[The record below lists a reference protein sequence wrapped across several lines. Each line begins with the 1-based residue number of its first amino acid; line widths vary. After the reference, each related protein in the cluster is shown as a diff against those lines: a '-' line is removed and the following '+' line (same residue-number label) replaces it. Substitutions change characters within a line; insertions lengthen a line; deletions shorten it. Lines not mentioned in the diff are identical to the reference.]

1 MSASKFISI
10 SSSTTTGLL
19 SGLPRRI
26 VFATR
31 EAITGYTPDTQS
43 GLIAV
48 TSDMVDALIAANP
61 SARAVAQFLRTA
73 FGGSIMPDMVYI
85 LSTGGS
91 GVALTSAMLN
101 KANYN
106 PRSWSILN
114 VGSQSNGLTDS
125 ATYLADCKV
134 ASLWCT
140 DATAKIFI
148 MSWSMVDGGTLPDEL
163 LIAGG
168 SGEPGELMT
177 QKRTMTLVTNAYTEV
192 ETGVKVYHNPL
203 LAALVHSL
211 YGGSIARS
219 IGSLSDAHDFTNVSG
234 DTYSA
239 ATRSY
244 IALNSLAQY
253 NSAKDQGGANF
264 VYDTF
269 LNDDVNPPTSL
280 QIEAQLAIDYIND
293 YCVIAP
299 RNALIA
305 AGRTGVNGDYT
316 GVMEVAALTRAALDT
331 LWKAGVIL
339 SNEDGTPDY
348 TLITLSASGIAAL
361 DPAWQSKGVIPVGA
375 IVATIK
381 PYSAIHY
388 YQIAFNF
395 N

>member
-31 EAITGYTPDTQS
+31 EIITGYAPDAQS

-48 TSDMVDALIAANP
+48 TSDMLAAFIAENPTALAT
-61 SARAVAQFLRTA
+61 AQFLNTV
-73 FGGSIMPDMVYI
+73 FGGSIVPDMVYI
-85 LSTGGS
+85 LPTGGT
-91 GVALTSAMLN
+91 ALTSAMLN

-114 VGSQSNGLTDS
+114 VGSQTNGLAD
-125 ATYLADCKV
+125 AETYLADCKV

-140 DATAKIFI
+140 DPTAKIFI
-148 MSWSMVDGGTLPDEL
+148 MSWTMEDGGTLPDEL

-168 SGEPGELMT
+168 SGDPGDLMT

-192 ETGVKVYHNPL
+192 STDPSVKVYHNPL
-203 LAALVHSL
+203 LAALVHAL

-219 IGSLSDAHDFTNVSG
+219 IGSLSDAHDFTNVDG

-280 QIEAQLAIDYIND
+280 QIETQIAIDYIND

-305 AGRTGVNGDYT
+305 AGRTGVSGDYT
-316 GVMEVAALTRAALDT
+316 GVMEVAALTRAALET
-331 LWKAGVIL
+331 LWKAGAIL
-339 SNEDGTPDY
+339 SNEDGTPAFN
-348 TLITLSASGIAAL
+348 LVTLSASGIAAL
-361 DPAWQSKGVIPVGA
+361 DPSWQSKGEIPVGA

-388 YQIAFNF
+388 YKIAFNF

>member
-1 MSASKFISI
+1 MSNAKFITI
-10 SSSTTTGLL
+10 ASSVTTGLL

-31 EAITGYTPDTQS
+31 EIITGYTPNALT

-61 SARAVAQFLRTA
+61 TALATAQMLNTV
-73 FGGSIMPDMVYI
+73 FGGSIVPDMVYI
-85 LSTGGS
+85 LPTGG
-91 GVALTSAMLN
+91 GALTNVMLD
-101 KANYN
+101 KANYY
-106 PRSWSILN
+106 PRNWSILN
-114 VGSQSNGLTDS
+114 VGSQTNGLDDE
-125 ATYLADCKV
+125 ATYLADCLV

-140 DATAKIFI
+140 DSTAKIFI
-148 MSWSMVDGGTLPDEL
+148 MSWTMENGGTLPNEL

-168 SGEPGELMT
+168 SGEPGDLLT
-177 QKRTMTLVTNAYTEV
+177 QNRTMTLVTNANTEV
-192 ETGVKVYHNPL
+192 DTGIYVYHNPL
-203 LAALVHSL
+203 LAAIVHAL

-219 IGSLSDAHDFTNVSG
+219 IGSLSDAHDFTGVDP
-234 DTYSA
+234 DTYDA
-239 ATRSY
+239 ATRAY

-253 NSAKDQGGANF
+253 NGAKDQGDAAF

-269 LNDDVNPPTSL
+269 LNDDVNPPASL
-280 QIEAQLAIDYIND
+280 QIETQIAIDYIND

-305 AGRTGVNGDYT
+305 AGRTGVPGDYT

-331 LWKAGVIL
+331 LWKAGAIL
-339 SNEDGTPDY
+339 SNEDGTAAF
-348 TLITLSASGIAAL
+348 TLITKSATQISAL
-361 DPAWQSKGVIPVGA
+361 DPAWQSKGIIPVGA

-381 PYSAIHY
+381 PYGAIHY
-388 YQIAFNF
+388 YTVAFNF

>member
-1 MSASKFISI
+1 MSNAKFITI
-10 SSSTTTGLL
+10 ASSVTTGLL
-19 SGLPRRI
+19 GGLPRRI

-31 EAITGYTPDTQS
+31 EIITGYTPNVNS

-48 TSDMVDALIAANP
+48 TADMVTAFIADNP
-61 SARAVAQFLRTA
+61 SALGTAQFLNTV
-73 FGGSIMPDMVYI
+73 FGGSIVPDIAYI
-85 LSTGGS
+85 LPTGG
-91 GVALTSAMLN
+91 GVLTNAMLN
-101 KANYN
+101 KANYY
-106 PRSWSILN
+106 PRNWSILN
-114 VGSQSNGLTDS
+114 VGSQTNGLDDA

-140 DATAKIFI
+140 DSTEKIFI
-148 MSWSMVDGGTLPDEL
+148 MSWSMEDDGTLPDEL

-168 SGEPGELMT
+168 SGEPGDLMT
-177 QKRTMTLVTNAYTEV
+177 NSRTMTLVTNAHTEV
-192 ETGVKVYHNPL
+192 SPGVDVYHNPL
-203 LAALVHSL
+203 LAALVHAL
-211 YGGSIARS
+211 YGGSVARS
-219 IGSLSDAHDFTNVSG
+219 IGSLSDAHDFTGVDG

-239 ATRSY
+239 ATRAY

-269 LNDDVNPPTSL
+269 LNDDVNPPTSR
-280 QIEAQLAIDYIND
+280 QIETQIAIDYIND
-293 YCVIAP
+293 YCVITP

-305 AGRTGVNGDYT
+305 AGRTGVPGDYT

-331 LWKAGVIL
+331 LWKAGAIL
-339 SNEDGTPDY
+339 TNEDGTPNY
-348 TLITLSASGIAAL
+348 TLITKSAAQIAAL

-381 PYSAIHY
+381 PYAATHY
-388 YQIAFNF
+388 YTVAFNY

>member
-26 VFATR
+26 VFACR
-31 EAITGYTPDTQS
+31 EAITGYTANAQT
-43 GLIAV
+43 GLITI
-48 TSDMVDALIAANP
+48 TSDMVDAFIAANP
-61 SARAVAQFLRTA
+61 TALAVAQFLGTV
-73 FGGSIMPDMVYI
+73 FGGSIVPDMVYI
-85 LSTGGS
+85 LPTGGS
-91 GVALTSAMLN
+91 ALTSAMLN
-101 KANYN
+101 KANYF

-125 ATYLADCKV
+125 ATYLADCKT

-140 DATAKIFI
+140 DATEKIFI
-148 MSWSMVDGGTLPDEL
+148 MSWTMEDSGTLPDEL
-163 LIAGG
+163 LLAGG
-168 SGEPGELMT
+168 SGDPGELMT

-192 ETGVKVYHNPL
+192 STGPSVKVYHNPL
-203 LAALVHSL
+203 LAALVWSL
-211 YGGSIARS
+211 YSGTIARS
-219 IGSLSDAHDFTNVSG
+219 IGSLSDAHDFTNVDG

-239 ATRSY
+239 ATRAY

-280 QIEAQLAIDYIND
+280 QIETQIAIDYIND

-305 AGRTGVNGDYT
+305 AGRTGVSGDYN
-316 GVMEVAALTRAALDT
+316 GVMEVAALTRAALDA
-331 LWKAGVIL
+331 LWKAGAIL
-339 SNEDGTPDY
+339 SNEDGTPAFN
-348 TLITLSASGIAAL
+348 LVTLSASGISTL
-361 DPAWQSKGVIPVGA
+361 DPSWQSKGVIPVGS

>member
-31 EAITGYTPDTQS
+31 EVITGYTANVQS

-48 TSDMVDALIAANP
+48 TSDMVAAFITANP
-61 SARAVAQFLRTA
+61 TALGTAQFLNTT
-73 FGGSIMPDMVYI
+73 FGASIKPDMAYI
-85 LSTGGS
+85 LSTGGT
-91 GVALTSAMLN
+91 ALTSNMLT
-101 KANYN
+101 KANYDS
-106 PRSWSILN
+106 RSWSVLN
-114 VGSQSNGLTDS
+114 AGSQSNGLTDS
-125 ATYLADCKV
+125 TTFLADCET
-134 ASLWCT
+134 ASLWT
-140 DATAKIFI
+140 DLNEKIFI
-148 MSWSMVDGGTLPDEL
+148 MSWSMIDGGTLPDAL
-163 LIAGG
+163 LLAGG
-168 SGEPGELMT
+168 SGNPGALMT
-177 QKRTMTLVTNAYTEV
+177 QKRTMTLVTNANTEV
-192 ETGVKVYHNPL
+192 STGVFVYHNPL

-219 IGSLSDAHDFTNVSG
+219 IGSLSDAHDFTGVNG

-239 ATRSY
+239 TTRAY

-280 QIEAQLAIDYIND
+280 QIETQIAIDYIND
-293 YCVIAP
+293 YCVVTP

-316 GVMEVAALTRAALDT
+316 GVVEVAALTRAALET
-331 LWKAGVIL
+331 LWKANAIL
-339 SNEDGTPDY
+339 SNEDGTAAFAL
-348 TLITLSASGIAAL
+348 TTLSASGISAL
-361 DPAWQSKGVIPVGA
+361 DPTWQSKGVIPVGA
-375 IVATIK
+375 IVASIK
-381 PYSAIHY
+381 PYGAIHY

>member
-31 EAITGYTPDTQS
+31 EAITGYTADTLT
-43 GLIAV
+43 GLITV
-48 TSDMVDALIAANP
+48 TSDMVAAFTAANP
-61 SARAVAQFLRTA
+61 TALGTAQMLNTV
-73 FGGSIMPDMVYI
+73 FGGSIVPDYVYI
-85 LSTGGS
+85 LPTGGS
-91 GVALTSAMLN
+91 ELTSAMLN
-101 KANYN
+101 KANYY
-106 PRSWSILN
+106 PRNWSILN

-125 ATYLADCKV
+125 ATYLADCKT

-148 MSWSMVDGGTLPDEL
+148 MSWSMIDGGTLPDEL
-163 LIAGG
+163 LLAGG

-177 QKRTMTLVTNAYTEV
+177 QKRTMTLVTNASTEV
-192 ETGVKVYHNPL
+192 STGVFVYHNPL
-203 LAALVHSL
+203 LAALVHAL

-219 IGSLSDAHDFTNVSG
+219 IGSLSDAHDFTGVNG

-253 NSAKDQGGANF
+253 NDAKDQGGANF

-269 LNDDVNPPTSL
+269 MNDDVNPPTSL
-280 QIEAQLAIDYIND
+280 QIETQIAIDYIND
-293 YCVIAP
+293 YCVVAP

-316 GVMEVAALTRAALDT
+316 GVMEVAALTRNALET
-331 LWKAGVIL
+331 LWKANAIL
-339 SNEDGTPDY
+339 SEADGTPAFQLV
-348 TLITLSASGIAAL
+348 TKTAAQIAAL
-361 DPAWQSKGVIPVGA
+361 DPAWQSKGIIPVGA

-388 YQIAFNF
+388 YTIAFNF

>member
-1 MSASKFISI
+1 MSASKFITI

-31 EAITGYTPDTQS
+31 ETIVGYTANVQS

-48 TSDMVDALIAANP
+48 TSDMVAAFIAANP
-61 SARAVAQFLRTA
+61 TLRATAQFLNTV
-73 FGGSIMPDMVYI
+73 FGGSIVPDMVYI
-85 LSTGGS
+85 LSTGG
-91 GVALTSAMLN
+91 VALTSAMLT

-106 PRSWSILN
+106 PRDWSILN

-125 ATYLADCKV
+125 ATYLADCET

-148 MSWSMVDGGTLPDEL
+148 MSWSMIDGGTLPDAL
-163 LIAGG
+163 LLAGG
-168 SGEPGELMT
+168 SGNPGALMT
-177 QKRTMTLVTNAYTEV
+177 QNRTMTLVTNAKTTV
-192 ETGVKVYHNPL
+192 SVGVDVYHNPL

-239 ATRSY
+239 ATRAY

-253 NSAKDQGGANF
+253 NGAKDQGGACF

-269 LNDDVNPPTSL
+269 LNSAVNPPTSL
-280 QIEAQLAIDYIND
+280 QIETQIAIDYIND
-293 YCVIAP
+293 YCVITP
-299 RNALIA
+299 RNSLIS

-331 LWKAGVIL
+331 LWKANAIL
-339 SNEDGTPDY
+339 SNEDGTPAF
-348 TLITLSASGIAAL
+348 TLVTLSASGIAAL
-361 DPAWQSKGVIPVGA
+361 DPAWQSKGIIPLGA
-375 IVATIK
+375 IVAAIK
-381 PYSAIHY
+381 PYGAIHY

>member
-31 EAITGYTPDTQS
+31 ETITGYTADANS

-48 TSDMVDALIAANP
+48 TSDMVAAFIEDNPAALGT
-61 SARAVAQFLRTA
+61 AQFLNTV
-73 FGGSIMPDMVYI
+73 FGGSIVPDFVYI
-85 LSTGGS
+85 LSTGGA
-91 GVALTSAMLN
+91 ALSNTLLN
-101 KANYN
+101 KANYY
-106 PRSWSILN
+106 PRNWSILN
-114 VGSQSNGLTDS
+114 VGSQTNGIDDA
-125 ATYLADCKV
+125 ATYLADCKT

-140 DATAKIFI
+140 DSTAKIFI
-148 MSWSMVDGGTLPDEL
+148 MSWSMIDGGTLPDEL

-168 SGEPGELMT
+168 SGDPGDLLT
-177 QKRTMTLVTNAYTEV
+177 QSRTMTLVTNARTEV
-192 ETGVKVYHNPL
+192 STGVYVYHNPL

-211 YGGSIARS
+211 YGGTIARS
-219 IGSLSDAHDFTNVSG
+219 IGSLSDAHDFTNVDG

-239 ATRSY
+239 ATRAY

-269 LNDDVNPPTSL
+269 LNDDVNPPTSK
-280 QIEAQLAIDYIND
+280 QIETQLAIDYIND

-305 AGRTGVNGDYT
+305 AGRTGVPGDYT
-316 GVMEVAALTRAALDT
+316 GIMEVSALTRAALDT
-331 LWKAGVIL
+331 LWKAGAIL
-339 SNEDGTPDY
+339 TNADGTPDY
-348 TLITLSASGIAAL
+348 TLITKSQTQIDAL
-361 DPAWQSKGVIPVGA
+361 DPTWQSTGTIPVGA
-375 IVATIK
+375 IVATIR
-381 PYSAIHY
+381 AFAAVHY
-388 YQIAFNF
+388 YTIAFNF

>member
-1 MSASKFISI
+1 MSNAKFITI
-10 SSSTTTGLL
+10 ASSVTTGLL

-31 EAITGYTPDTQS
+31 ETITGYTPDTQS

-48 TSDMVDALIAANP
+48 TADMVTAFIADNPTALGT
-61 SARAVAQFLRTA
+61 AQFLNTV
-73 FGGSIMPDMVYI
+73 FGGSIVPDMVYI
-85 LSTGGS
+85 LPTGG
-91 GVALTSAMLN
+91 GALTSAMLN
-101 KANYN
+101 KANYY
-106 PRSWSILN
+106 PRNWSILN
-114 VGSQSNGLTDS
+114 VGSQTNGLDDE
-125 ATYLADCKV
+125 ATYLADCVV

-140 DATAKIFI
+140 DSTAKIFI
-148 MSWSMVDGGTLPDEL
+148 MSFSMADEGTLPDEL
-163 LIAGG
+163 LLAGG
-168 SGEPGELMT
+168 SGEPGALMT
-177 QKRTMTLVTNAYTEV
+177 QNRTMTLVTNANTEV
-192 ETGVKVYHNPL
+192 STGVYVYHNPL
-203 LAALVHSL
+203 LAALVHAL

-219 IGSLSDAHDFTNVSG
+219 IGSLSDAHDFTGVDG

-239 ATRSY
+239 ATRAY

-269 LNDDVNPPTSL
+269 LNDDENPPTSL
-280 QIEAQLAIDYIND
+280 QIESQIAIDYIND
-293 YCVIAP
+293 YCVITP

-305 AGRTGVNGDYT
+305 AGRTGVPGDYT

-331 LWKAGVIL
+331 LWKAGAIL
-339 SNEDGTPDY
+339 SNEDGTPAY
-348 TLITLSASGIAAL
+348 TLVTKSAAQIAAL

-381 PYSAIHY
+381 PYGAIHY
-388 YQIAFNF
+388 YTISFNF

>member
-1 MSASKFISI
+1 MSNAKFITI
-10 SSSTTTGLL
+10 ASSVTTGLL

-31 EAITGYTPDTQS
+31 ETITGYTPDTQS

-48 TSDMVDALIAANP
+48 TADMVTAFIADNPTALGT
-61 SARAVAQFLRTA
+61 AQFLNTV
-73 FGGSIMPDMVYI
+73 FGGSIVPDMVYI
-85 LSTGGS
+85 LPTGG
-91 GVALTSAMLN
+91 GALTSAMLN
-101 KANYN
+101 KANYY
-106 PRSWSILN
+106 PRNWSILN
-114 VGSQSNGLTDS
+114 VGSQTNGLDDE
-125 ATYLADCKV
+125 ATYLADCVV

-140 DATAKIFI
+140 DSTAKIFI
-148 MSWSMVDGGTLPDEL
+148 MSFSMADDGTLPDEL
-163 LIAGG
+163 LLVGG
-168 SGEPGELMT
+168 SGEPGALMT
-177 QKRTMTLVTNAYTEV
+177 QNRTMTLVTNANTEV
-192 ETGVKVYHNPL
+192 DTGVFVYHNPL
-203 LAALVHSL
+203 LAAVVHAL

-219 IGSLSDAHDFTNVSG
+219 IGSLSDAHDFTGVDG

-239 ATRSY
+239 ATRAY

-280 QIEAQLAIDYIND
+280 QIETQIAIDYIND
-293 YCVIAP
+293 YCVISP

-305 AGRTGVNGDYT
+305 AGRTGVPGDYT

-331 LWKAGVIL
+331 LWKAGAIL
-339 SNEDGTPDY
+339 SNEDGTPAY
-348 TLITLSASGIAAL
+348 TLVTKSAAQIAAL

-381 PYSAIHY
+381 PYGAIHY
-388 YQIAFNF
+388 YTISFNF

>member
-1 MSASKFISI
+1 MSNAKFITI

-31 EAITGYTPDTQS
+31 ETITGYTADANS

-48 TSDMVDALIAANP
+48 TAAMVDTFIEDNP
-61 SARAVAQFLRTA
+61 TAYATAQFLNTV
-73 FGGSIMPDMVYI
+73 FGGSIVPDMVYI
-85 LSTGGS
+85 LPTGG
-91 GVALTSAMLN
+91 GALTSAMLN
-101 KANYN
+101 KANYY
-106 PRSWSILN
+106 PRNWSILN
-114 VGSQSNGLTDS
+114 VGSQTNGLDDE
-125 ATYLADCKV
+125 ATYLADCLV
-134 ASLWCT
+134 ASAWCT
-140 DATAKIFI
+140 DSTAKIFI
-148 MSWSMVDGGTLPDEL
+148 MSFSMADEGTLPDEL
-163 LIAGG
+163 LLTGG
-168 SGEPGELMT
+168 SGEPGALMT
-177 QKRTMTLVTNAYTEV
+177 QNRTMTLVTNANTEV
-192 ETGVKVYHNPL
+192 STGVYVYHNPL
-203 LAALVHSL
+203 LAALVHAL

-219 IGSLSDAHDFTNVSG
+219 IGSLSDAHDFENVDG

-239 ATRSY
+239 ATRAY

-253 NSAKDQGGANF
+253 NSAKDQGGACF

-269 LNDDVNPPTSL
+269 LNDDVNPPASL

-293 YCVIAP
+293 YCVITP

-305 AGRTGVNGDYT
+305 AGRTGVSGDYT

-331 LWKAGVIL
+331 LWKAGAIL
-339 SNEDGTPDY
+339 TKTDGTADY
-348 TLITLSASGIAAL
+348 TLITKSAAQIAAL

-381 PYSAIHY
+381 PYAAVHY
-388 YQIAFNF
+388 YTIAFNF

>member
-1 MSASKFISI
+1 MSAAKFITI

-31 EAITGYTPDTQS
+31 ETITGYTANVQS

-48 TSDMVDALIAANP
+48 TSDMVAAFTAANP
-61 SARAVAQFLRTA
+61 TALATAQFLNTV
-73 FGGSIMPDMVYI
+73 FGGSIVPDMVYI
-85 LSTGGS
+85 LSTGNA
-91 GVALTSAMLN
+91 ALTSAMLT
-101 KANYN
+101 KANYD

-114 VGSQSNGLTDS
+114 VGSRSNGLTDS
-125 ATYLADCKV
+125 ATYLADCTT

-140 DATAKIFI
+140 DSTAKIFI
-148 MSWSMVDGGTLPDEL
+148 MSWSMIDGGTLPDQL
-163 LIAGG
+163 LLAGG
-168 SGEPGELMT
+168 SGNPGALMS
-177 QKRTMTLVTNAYTEV
+177 QKRTMTLVTNANTEV
-192 ETGVKVYHNPL
+192 SAGVFVYHNPL
-203 LAALVHSL
+203 LAALVHAL

-219 IGSLSDAHDFTNVSG
+219 IGSLSDAHDFTGVNG

-239 ATRSY
+239 ATRAY

-253 NSAKDQGGANF
+253 NGAKDQGGANF

-280 QIEAQLAIDYIND
+280 QIETQIAIDYIND
-293 YCVIAP
+293 YCVVAP

-305 AGRTGVNGDYT
+305 AGRTGV
-316 GVMEVAALTRAALDT
+316 MEVAALTRAALET
-331 LWKAGVIL
+331 LWKANAIL
-339 SNEDGTPDY
+339 SNEDGTPAFS
-348 TLITLSASGIAAL
+348 LVTLSASGIAAL
-361 DPAWQSKGVIPVGA
+361 DPAWQSKGIIPLGA

-381 PYSAIHY
+381 PYGAIHY
-388 YQIAFNF
+388 YSIAFNF

>member
-10 SSSTTTGLL
+10 SSNTTTGLL

-31 EAITGYTPDTQS
+31 ETITGYTADALT

-48 TSDMVDALIAANP
+48 TSDMVAAFTAANP
-61 SARAVAQFLRTA
+61 TALGTAQMLNTV
-73 FGGSIMPDMVYI
+73 FGGSITPDYVYI
-85 LSTGGS
+85 LPTEGG
-91 GVALTSAMLN
+91 ALTSAMLN
-101 KANYN
+101 KANYY
-106 PRSWSILN
+106 PRNWSILN

-125 ATYLADCKV
+125 ATYLADCKT

-148 MSWSMVDGGTLPDEL
+148 MSWSMIDGGTLPDEL

-168 SGEPGELMT
+168 SGDPGELMT
-177 QKRTMTLVTNAYTEV
+177 QKRTMTLVTNARTEV
-192 ETGVKVYHNPL
+192 SDGVYVYHNPL
-203 LAALVHSL
+203 LAALVHAL
-211 YGGSIARS
+211 YGGNIARS
-219 IGSLSDAHDFTNVSG
+219 IGSLSDAHDFTGVNG

-253 NSAKDQGGANF
+253 NDAKDQGGANF

-269 LNDDVNPPTSL
+269 MNDDVNPPTSL
-280 QIEAQLAIDYIND
+280 QIETQIAIDYIND
-293 YCVIAP
+293 YCVVAP

-316 GVMEVAALTRAALDT
+316 GVMEVAALTRNALET
-331 LWKAGVIL
+331 LWKANAIL
-339 SNEDGTPDY
+339 TEEDGTPAFQLV
-348 TLITLSASGIAAL
+348 TKTATEIKAL
-361 DPAWQSKGVIPVGA
+361 DPAWQSKGIIPVGA

-388 YQIAFNF
+388 YAIAFNF

>member
-31 EAITGYTPDTQS
+31 EAITGYTADTLT
-43 GLIAV
+43 GLITV

-61 SARAVAQFLRTA
+61 SARAVAQFLGTV
-73 FGGSIMPDMVYI
+73 FGGSIVPDSVYI

-91 GVALTSAMLN
+91 ALSSAMLN

-114 VGSQSNGLTDS
+114 VGSQTNGIDDA

-140 DATAKIFI
+140 DATAKVFI

-163 LIAGG
+163 LLAGG

-177 QKRTMTLVTNAYTEV
+177 QKRTMTLVTNARTEV
-192 ETGVKVYHNPL
+192 STGVYVYHNPL
-203 LAALVHSL
+203 LAALVWSL

-219 IGSLSDAHDFTNVSG
+219 IGSLSDAHDFTNVNG

-331 LWKAGVIL
+331 LWKAGAIL
-339 SNEDGTPDY
+339 SNEDSTPAFN
-348 TLITLSASGIAAL
+348 LVTLSASGIAAL
-361 DPAWQSKGVIPVGA
+361 DPSWQSKGVIPVGA
-375 IVATIK
+375 IVASIK

>member
-10 SSSTTTGLL
+10 SSSVTTGLL

-31 EAITGYTPDTQS
+31 ETITGYSADANS

-48 TSDMVDALIAANP
+48 TSDMVAAFIEDNP
-61 SARAVAQFLRTA
+61 SALGTAQFLNTV
-73 FGGSIMPDMVYI
+73 FGGSIRPDLVYI
-85 LSTGGS
+85 LSTGGA
-91 GVALTSAMLN
+91 ALSNTLLN
-101 KANYN
+101 KANYY
-106 PRSWSILN
+106 PRNWSILN

-125 ATYLADCKV
+125 ATYLADCKT

-148 MSWSMVDGGTLPDEL
+148 MSWSMIDGGTLPDEL

-168 SGEPGELMT
+168 SGDPGDLLT
-177 QKRTMTLVTNAYTEV
+177 QNRTMTLVTNAKTTV
-192 ETGVKVYHNPL
+192 SPGVDVYHNPL
-203 LAALVHSL
+203 LAALVHAL

-219 IGSLSDAHDFTNVSG
+219 IGSLSDAHDFTNVDG

-239 ATRSY
+239 ATRAY

-269 LNDDVNPPTSL
+269 LNDDVNPPTSK
-280 QIEAQLAIDYIND
+280 QIETQLAIDYIND

-305 AGRTGVNGDYT
+305 AGRTGVPGDYT
-316 GVMEVAALTRAALDT
+316 GIMEVAALTRAALDT
-331 LWKAGVIL
+331 LWKAGAIL
-339 SNEDGTPDY
+339 TNADGTPDY
-348 TLITLSASGIAAL
+348 TLITKSATEISVL
-361 DPAWQSKGVIPVGA
+361 DPTWQSTGTIPVGA
-375 IVATIK
+375 IVATIR
-381 PYSAIHY
+381 AFAAVHY
-388 YQIAFNF
+388 YTIAFNF